1 MTTRVGFAVLV
12 LVLCCSSVA
21 RAKNVDSR
29 IRRRDLG
36 PESCDLSFVE
46 SRNLSF
52 TAGRIQKGSVCGGQC
67 CDDEVEAVLK
77 QQGRRDFIALL
88 QHNSRSLLGPINRT
102 SAILQNHVWEL
113 AKQSENKTLHIFS
126 QVYYSMAELS
136 TKPIEILYRDIR
148 DYVKIDPSDQKPTK
162 TPSDIV
168 ASVNQFFTELFPLA
182 YHQQTGLSS
191 GDFTPRYKQCLKDNM
206 DVIAPFSDFPK
217 QVSDSLSKSLETTRL
232 LLEALGI
239 GMEVLNTTHALIID
253 EHATT
258 NSECHTALLKM
269 TYCPKCLAL
278 PKHNRPCSDY
288 CLNVMRGCLNKYVAE
303 LDLPWNVYV
312 EGIENLI
319 NAVKKNSNEGGT
331 NVDIAIKNLDVQIS
345 SAIMYSMEKIKEI
358 DSRVK
363 MNCKIAEYTKT
374 EESRTTETSATTE
387 SFSKMRQSNVRSFS
401 HFPTA
406 HMSLFLSTMTKTK
419 GFYASL
425 ADNLCRE
432 ESFAEQKDKLC
443 WNGERIAEYTKTVV
457 DVGLMQKYNPEV
469 KTSPNSQHVDPKI
482 ATLVDKL
489 RHVHY
494 MAVKSLGPNYSDPDY
509 MQRDGVDG
517 SGSGSGPDFDEED
530 EYSRGSGSGHGP
542 IDGDDEVPRHH
553 SVTPDHSEKVTNVN
567 KDINLEPKV
576 HVPKSNANTL
586 TTPTY
591 ALFLSILA
599 VCLGARH

>member
-1 MTTRVGFAVLV
+1 MLFQGLSVFAPQDNRKICNFYRFYL
-12 LVLCCSSVA
+12 
-21 RAKNVDSR
+21 N
-29 IRRRDLG
+29 I
-36 PESCDLSFVE
+36 SFLFV
-46 SRNLSF
+46 S
-52 TAGRIQKGSVCGGQC
+52 
-67 CDDEVEAVLK
+67 D
-77 QQGRRDFIALL
+77 
-88 QHNSRSLLGPINRT
+88 
-102 SAILQNHVWEL
+102 HVWEL

-191 GDFTPRYKQCLKDNM
+191 GDFYHKIQTFQRQYGCDKNPLR
-206 DVIAPFSDFPK
+206 FPK

-358 DSRVK
+358 IKGFDRRLRFRVK

-553 SVTPDHSEKVTNVN
+553 SVTPDHSEKVASTST
-567 KDINLEPKV
+567 KT
-576 HVPKSNANTL
+576 SN
-586 TTPTY
+586 
-591 ALFLSILA
+591 
-599 VCLGARH
+599 